1 MRLIIDNRE
10 QALIAAATV
19 ELASTSIGLLVEAM
33 SIGDA
38 SIEQDDGTP
47 LVLFERKSI
56 ADLLSSIKDGRYSEQ
71 AHRLLYSGTHAS
83 HNIIYL
89 IEGSY
94 AHLPTRD
101 KKTVVSAMTSIQLFK
116 GFSIQRT
123 TSVVDSANMIVGMA
137 KRIEQKLAEGM
148 TFAFSNQSNTNT
160 ATVTGGDS
168 NHTDTATKTIPNYSA
183 VVKKVKKDNI
193 TCENIGEIM
202 LCQVP
207 GISSA
212 IASAIMTH
220 PEVQCSIP
228 KLCAL
233 LETNQQTISNICI
246 SNSRKVGNAITHKLK
261 LLLFP
266 TTSTELPSV
275 LLPESPSELP
285 SELPS
290 ALLPESPSELPSST
304 KDKASKVTTKD
315 KVPKDKVTKDK
326 VSKVTTDK
334 VTKDKASKSKVT
346 TKDKKVTKANSNPKD
361 TSPCECLV

>member
-148 TFAFSNQSNTNT
+148 TFAFSNQSTNT

-168 NHTDTATKTIPNYSA
+168 NNTDTATKTIPNYSA

-207 GISSA
+207 GITSA

-275 LLPESPSELP
+275 LLPESPS
-285 SELPS
+285 

-334 VTKDKASKSKVT
+334 VTTDKVSKSKVT

>member
-1 MRLIIDNRE
+1 MVACPTYHFTMRLIIDNRE
-10 QALIAAATV
+10 QALIAAVTV

-94 AHLPTRD
+94 AHLPIRD

-116 GFSIQRT
+116 GFCIQRT
-123 TSVVDSANMIVGMA
+123 TSVADSANMIVGMA
-137 KRIEQKLAEGM
+137 KRIEQKLSEGLS
-148 TFAFSNQSNTNT
+148 FAFTNANTNANTNT
-160 ATVTGGDS
+160 NTNA
-168 NHTDTATKTIPNYSA
+168 NANANANTDTTKPIPNYSA

-212 IASAIMTH
+212 IASAIMSH

-246 SNSRKVGNAITHKLK
+246 SNSRKVGNAITHKLT

-266 TTSTELPSV
+266 PTNTNSV
-275 LLPESPSELP
+275 SSESVSSESVSLSNKQQENP
-285 SELPS
+285 IKTIKEKTIKEKPIKEKTIKEKVLKK
-290 ALLPESPSELPSST
+290 
-304 KDKASKVTTKD
+304 KDIKLKNDA
-315 KVPKDKVTKDK
+315 
-326 VSKVTTDK
+326 
-334 VTKDKASKSKVT
+334 
-346 TKDKKVTKANSNPKD
+346 
-361 TSPCECLV
+361 CECLV

>member
-19 ELASTSIGLLVEAM
+19 ELASTSIGLLVEAL

-94 AHLPTRD
+94 THLPTRD

-168 NHTDTATKTIPNYSA
+168 NNTDTATKTIPNYSA

-266 TTSTELPSV
+266 TTSTELPSELPSTV
-275 LLPESPSELP
+275 LLPELP
-285 SELPS
+285 SESQSEL
-290 ALLPESPSELPSST
+290 PSELPSST

-326 VSKVTTDK
+326 KVTTDKVTTDK
-334 VTKDKASKSKVT
+334 VTKDKASKVI
-346 TKDKKVTKANSNPKD
+346 TKDKKVTKANSKPKD